1 VRRAKTEANCA
12 ERPQF
17 DLPQNES
24 SAFGLKRRMN
34 TVFELWDK
42 AHEMYA
48 RARSTLRQSEKLKL
62 MQQADGYLRQAEA
75 QRQGAVVRAKYPGSS
90 DARHT
95 VTDAPLP

>member
-1 VRRAKTEANCA
+1 
-12 ERPQF
+12 
-17 DLPQNES
+17 
-24 SAFGLKRRMN
+24 MN

-48 RARSTLRQSEKLKL
+48 RARARSTLRQSEKLKL
-62 MQQADGYLRQAEA
+62 MQLADGYLRQAEA

-95 VTDAPLP
+95 VTDAGR